1 MPRSNF
7 LQKFLTQNPDLEI
20 QIQNILD
27 QKLSELDTKEEI
39 KAILDEKN
47 QLILDFVEESI
58 ANPLQILVLA
68 LQYDNFKGKMA
79 VGKISSGKIIK
90 GQSVVVISASETI
103 RSKVTT
109 LLVFDGLGL
118 KEVEEAESGEIVI
131 VAGLDK
137 IGIGDTITTVDYS
150 MSLPRVKVDETTI
163 QMTFGVNTSPFA
175 GKEGKLGTSRQ
186 IYDYLM
192 QELETNVA
200 LRVERH
206 PDSSEKFIV
215 SGRGEL
221 HLSVLIESM
230 RRKGFELEVSR
241 PEVIYKTKAEVDQ
254 MIAMGQL

>member
-1 MPRSNF
+1 MPRSNL
-7 LQKFLTQNPDLEI
+7 LQKFLAKNPDLET
-20 QIQNILD
+20 QIQTILD
-27 QKLSELDTKEEI
+27 QKLSENDTREEI
-39 KAILDEKN
+39 MEILSQKDEN
-47 QLILDFVEESI
+47 VLEFLEETVT
-58 ANPLQILVLA
+58 NPLQILVLA
-68 LQYDNFKGKMA
+68 LKYDNFKGKMA
-79 VGKISSGKIIK
+79 VGKISSGKISK
-90 GQSVVVISASETI
+90 GQSVLVASSDETV
-103 RSKVTT
+103 RSKVSA

-137 IGIGDTITTVDYS
+137 IGIGDTITTPDYA
-150 MSLPRVKVDETTI
+150 MPLPRVKVDEPTI

-206 PDSSEKFIV
+206 PESSEKFIV

-221 HLSVLIESM
+221 HLAVLIESM

-241 PEVIYKTKAEVDQ
+241 PEVIYKTQEEVEQ
-254 MIAMGQL
+254 MLKNS

>member
-1 MPRSNF
+1 VLRSNL
-7 LQKFLTQNPDLEI
+7 LQKFLSQNSDLET
-20 QIQNILD
+20 QIQAILG
-27 QKLSELDTKEEI
+27 QKLSEIDTKEEI
-39 KAILDEKN
+39 NSLLDDYNNSILN
-47 QLILDFVEESI
+47 FVEENV

-79 VGKISSGKIIK
+79 VGKISSGKIIR
-90 GQSVVVISASETI
+90 GQSAVVISAGETI
-103 RSKVTT
+103 RSKVST

-150 MSLPRVKVDETTI
+150 TALPRVKVDEPTI

-254 MIAMGQL
+254 MVAMGQL